1 MGAIIVSET
10 VAPSGLSKRATRQTA
25 PASAITTA
33 SRAMS
38 DAPPA
43 YVTRE
48 QVRAMVAAC
57 ETMRDRLLIETLWQ
71 SGGRVSEVL
80 GIRVRDLD
88 RTEGGLWLTNLKQR
102 GKRRHVKLVYVSR
115 DLVAS
120 LATWAR
126 DQRFAPEAHLFQ
138 SRQGDGT
145 KPLTRQRLLQLVN
158 DLATRAGVVIE
169 GRDGPR
175 PATGR
180 DFRHGAAVHL
190 LRSGQPLTEVQA
202 HLGHARIET
211 TTIYTRL
218 TNAERR
224 NLADRVTW

>member
-1 MGAIIVSET
+1 MTGAALVGT
-10 VAPSGLSKRATRQTA
+10 LAPSNVPVRATRATP

-33 SRAMS
+33 SRAVG

-57 ETMRDRLLIETLWQ
+57 ETTRDRLLLETLWQ
-71 SGGRVSEVL
+71 SGGRVSEVCAL
-80 GIRVRDLD
+80 RACDLD
-88 RTEGGLWLTNLKQR
+88 RDEGGLVLTNLKQR
-102 GKRRHVKLVYVSR
+102 GKRRHLKLVYVSR
-115 DLVAS
+115 DLIGALSAFV
-120 LATWAR
+120 R
-126 DQRFAPEAHLFQ
+126 DLRLPPGGYLWR
-138 SRQGDGT
+138 SRVSGDQ
-145 KPLTRQRLLQLVN
+145 PMNRREVHRIVN
-158 DLATRAGVVIE
+158 RAGLRAGVTI
-169 GRDGPR
+169 
-175 PATGR
+175 TGR
-180 DFRHGAAVHL
+180 NGERLPTGLDFRHGAAVHL

-224 NLADRVTW
+224 NLADRVAW